1 MFSIQPRDRSDII
14 PSQVTSR
21 QGVLVSRWF
30 WFGLLT
36 SSGFLI
42 SNQLL
47 RLALHPS
54 AAAALSALVG
64 TSIALCLV
72 RLVTPS
78 RPLIKVVHQ
87 LPRER
92 LDLTPIPVG
101 LGLAGTPVPP
111 SARSAAGEKRP
122 GNGAGG
128 SDCSALIQELAP
140 LGFHPAVEEFKRRL
154 LCQTIAAC
162 GGNRAEAARR
172 LGLQRT
178 YLYRLTKQLNVSAT
192 PSSSLGLSRG
202 LAEPAERGARRKAS
216 PEATTSMGPAPRS
229 AEGQGLA

>member
-1 MFSIQPRDRSDII
+1 M
-14 PSQVTSR
+14 
-21 QGVLVSRWF
+21 SRWF

-36 SSGFLI
+36 SSAFLV

-64 TSIALCLV
+64 TSLALCLV

-78 RPLIKVVHQ
+78 QPVIKVVHQ

-92 LDLTPIPVG
+92 LDLTPPPIG
-101 LGLAGTPVPP
+101 LGLAGTPILP
-111 SARSAAGEKRP
+111 SARAAASEILPDKK
-122 GNGAGG
+122 AGG
-128 SDCSALIQELAP
+128 SDGSALIQELVP

-178 YLYRLTKQLNVSAT
+178 YLYRLTKQLNLSAS
-192 PSSSLGLSRG
+192 PSSSLGLP
-202 LAEPAERGARRKAS
+202 LPAPAERSSRPAAL
-216 PEATTSMGPAPRS
+216 PVAATSMAPAPRS
-229 AEGQGLA
+229 AEGQSLA